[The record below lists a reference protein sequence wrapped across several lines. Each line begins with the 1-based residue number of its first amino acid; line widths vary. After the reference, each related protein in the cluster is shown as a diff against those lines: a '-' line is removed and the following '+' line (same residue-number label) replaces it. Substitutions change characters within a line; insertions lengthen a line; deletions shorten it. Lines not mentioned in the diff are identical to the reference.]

1 MSMPNPDDLMDHFFG
16 GALPPPVPAAVAP
29 VGSAPPSRRSWW
41 KVPALLLACALVSGG
56 VAYGTV
62 RLDNSRHGVSFV
74 SVGSGGA
81 QDAASTDLHA
91 LLAKVQPAVAA
102 VEISEGATTPP
113 TPIAAGSGVVISA
126 DGLMITNAHVVSATD
141 QNGTALKKLLIMV
154 KMADGTVRT
163 AKVLGSSPL
172 YDVALLRLDDTA
184 NLHPLVLADSSKF
197 RVGDHV
203 VAIGNALDLG
213 DAPTVTTGIISA
225 LDRTLTESSSITLH
239 ELIQTDAAIN
249 HGNSGGALVN
259 MSGELVGINSAGIP
273 DAQNIG
279 FAISVGT
286 ISRLLDD
293 LKAGRTPKAAA
304 VAYIGVNL
312 AEVPNGLS
320 VTKVQEGSPANV
332 AGIKEGDVITMVDGT
347 KVSTHDQLSALLRS
361 IAPGTKVSLT
371 VLRDGVPKKFSVT
384 LAARP

>member
-1 MSMPNPDDLMDHFFG
+1 
-16 GALPPPVPAAVAP
+16 
-29 VGSAPPSRRSWW
+29 
-41 KVPALLLACALVSGG
+41 
-56 VAYGTV
+56 
-62 RLDNSRHGVSFV
+62 
-74 SVGSGGA
+74 
-81 QDAASTDLHA
+81 
-91 LLAKVQPAVAA
+91 
-102 VEISEGATTPP
+102 
-113 TPIAAGSGVVISA
+113 
-126 DGLMITNAHVVSATD
+126 
-141 QNGTALKKLLIMV
+141 
-154 KMADGTVRT
+154 
-163 AKVLGSSPL
+163 
-172 YDVALLRLDDTA
+172 
-184 NLHPLVLADSSKF
+184 
-197 RVGDHV
+197 V

-225 LDRTLTESSSITLH
+225 LDRTLTESSTITLH

-312 AEVPNGLS
+312 AEVPAGLS
-320 VTKVQEGSPANV
+320 VTKVQDGSPASV
-332 AGIKEGDVITMVDGT
+332 AGIKEGDVITLVDGT

-361 IAPGTKVSLT
+361 IAPGTKVNLT